1 MMRLINMLKRHEGVR
16 NKVYM
21 CPAGYETIGV
31 GRNISESGLG
41 LSEDE
46 VEYLLKND
54 ILRCRNE
61 LLGEYDWFENL
72 DSVRQE
78 AMIDL
83 SFNLGQTK
91 LRTFVKALGHMA
103 DGNYEEAGREFYNS
117 RWAEQVGDRSL
128 EVCQM
133 IGWGQSLPYL
143 S

>member
-1 MMRLINMLKRHEGVR
+1 MRLVNMLKRHEGVR

-41 LSEDE
+41 LSNDE

-103 DGNYEEAGREFYNS
+103 NGNYEEAGREFYNS

-133 IGWGQSLPYL
+133 ISSGEYQLR
-143 S
+143 

>member
-1 MMRLINMLKRHEGVR
+1 MRLINMLKRHEGVR

-133 IGWGQSLPYL
+133 IGSGEYQLR
-143 S
+143 